1 MQEIKFNGLVTWN
14 NLKKGGPYTML
25 GTGENK
31 ITTGVIR
38 LEDLKPEKERGR
50 LSIQA
55 EYRGTPEEIKKA
67 ERIMRRTMY
76 RLRAAGVAVFGTFVR
91 HEGSEVRNVVFST
104 EKRSGDFHSRRVGDG
119 QDRE

>member
-1 MQEIKFNGLVTWN
+1 MQEIKFNGLVTWDA
-14 NLKKGGPYTML
+14 LKKGGPYTML
-25 GTGENK
+25 GTKGNK
-31 ITTGVIR
+31 IITDVIR

-76 RLRAAGVAVFGTFVR
+76 QLRAAGVAVFGTFVR

-104 EKRSGDFHSRRVGDG
+104 EKRSGKS
-119 QDRE
+119 